1 MIEHTKE
8 PWVAHGAFYPH
19 GVKGDILAKDAR
31 DVYDATPICR
41 VVAPVTRR
49 QSKDGQPPID
59 ALHAT
64 VRRKD
69 QASIIEANARRI
81 VDCVN
86 ALAGLNPSGVAAL
99 IEAAEKLN
107 SVLMD
112 APMYGHISEGTVALI
127 NDRMRD
133 VEAAIANI
141 RGDG

>member
-1 MIEHTKE
+1 MTEYTKE

-31 DVYDATPICR
+31 DVYNATPICR

-49 QSKDGQPPID
+49 QSKDGQHPVD

-99 IEAAEKLN
+99 IEAAEGLHRAVN
-107 SVLMD
+107 DPAGLSL
-112 APMYGHISEGTVALI
+112 SEVKSASQAVATAL
-127 NDRMRD
+127 
-133 VEAAIANI
+133 ANI
-141 RGDG
+141 RGESE

>member
-1 MIEHTKE
+1 MTEHTKE

-31 DVYDATPICR
+31 DVYDATPVCR

-49 QSKDGQPPID
+49 QSKDGQHPVD

-64 VRRKD
+64 ARRKE
-69 QASIIEANARRI
+69 QALIIEANARRI

-99 IEAAEKLN
+99 IDAAENAALG
-107 SVLMD
+107 
-112 APMYGHISEGTVALI
+112 APPEGDEPWLLAL
-127 NDRMRD
+127 
-133 VEAAIANI
+133 EAAIANI
-141 RGDG
+141 RGEGK